1 MLKLLS
7 INIASEGNG
16 RVIMYN
22 SIIEKRFVD
31 KGVHNITLE
40 IPANEYKN
48 IYDDYDNEIASEILN
63 YHLQYR
69 GDDGRPSN
77 IRIEHEDSDDIV
89 RISAT
94 VDYLGNDHTEYKRY

>member
-1 MLKLLS
+1 MNLFNVKS
-7 INIASEGNG
+7 KSEGDG
-16 RVIMYN
+16 KLIMYN
-22 SIIEKRFVD
+22 SIIERRFVD
-31 KGVHNITLE
+31 EGVHNITLE
-40 IPANEYKN
+40 IPANEYKS

-77 IRIEHEDSDDIV
+77 IEIEYEENNIV

-94 VDYLGNDHTEYKRY
+94 VNYLGNDHTEYGRY